1 MNIGKHQIKNKVR
14 QPGAS
19 SISFHSVVRV
29 FTFLFFSIGVC
40 QFIQAQNVT
49 APISPKTNANYLIG
63 IGDVLQVTVV
73 KQTLLS
79 LDSVRVGNEGTIRL
93 PMLDGEVRAACLSE
107 AELST
112 EITNKYKKYLLDPQV
127 YVAVKEFNANP
138 VALVGAVITPG
149 RFQLQRP
156 MRLLELLT
164 RVNGP
169 APNAG
174 RTIQIIRNNE
184 VNPCEEKLPD
194 TAINSLNDQNQE
206 IISLPLA
213 EVLRGDEN
221 VNPFIQA
228 GDIISIAEAKLE
240 QAFIVG
246 NVRAAVTINLKEP
259 VTLSKAIALAG
270 GTAPGAQIDK
280 IKISRQLPNSLAK
293 TEFIVNLKDA
303 DKRRQDDI
311 LLQPNDIVDVPGPSG
326 TRKFLKDIFRTVVP
340 AITRMPIIVP

>member
-1 MNIGKHQIKNKVR
+1 MKTGTYQIKKDVR
-14 QPGAS
+14 KLDKSGATE
-19 SISFHSVVRV
+19 V
-29 FTFLFFSIGVC
+29 FRLIVLLFFSTGIC
-40 QFIQAQNVT
+40 PFLYAQNVPET
-49 APISPKTNANYLIG
+49 SNRKADGNYRIG
-63 IGDVLQVTVV
+63 VGDVLQVIVV
-73 KQTLLS
+73 KQALLS

-93 PMLDGEVRAACLSE
+93 PMLDREVRAACLSE
-107 AELST
+107 TELSA

-138 VALVGAVITPG
+138 VALVGAVIAPG

-174 RTIQIIRNNE
+174 QTIQIIRNTE
-184 VNPCEEKLPD
+184 VNRCAEKTSEIAVDSP
-194 TAINSLNDQNQE
+194 ANESAQE
-206 IISLPLA
+206 LISIPLA

-221 VNPFIQA
+221 FNPFVQA

-240 QAFIVG
+240 QAFVVG

-280 IKISRQLPNSLAK
+280 IKISRQMPNSLAK
-293 TEFIVNLKDA
+293 TEFVVNLKDA

-340 AITRMPIIVP
+340 VITRVPIVIP